1 MNIVW
6 HQSHN
11 ASVTASTRA
20 FISLEWNY
28 SESDMHLVTTFIVE
42 IRPMGKMPLYYI
54 TPNTTLQLS
63 VVYNQEY
70 SISVLGHSQCMG
82 NSTSAN
88 LTLLISKL
96 IMLLRMLAY
105 NHSDP

>member
-11 ASVTASTRA
+11 ASVTAGTRA

-28 SESDMHLVTTFIVE
+28 SESDMHLLSTFIVE
-42 IRPMGKMPLYYI
+42 IRSMGKVPLYYT

-70 SISVLGHSQCMG
+70 GVSLLAHNCMG
-82 NSTSAN
+82 NSTSSN
-88 LTLLISKL
+88 LTLLISKQKCYYVRLL
-96 IMLLRMLAY
+96 IIS
-105 NHSDP
+105 NT